1 MIRFDQNLVTDVALV
16 KEYPVDRTFTH
27 PLPQAKLLTAGS
39 PQPTQSMPRLC
50 GSTAACLTSYALPRL
65 LSRCHRVLQDCAP
78 LDAEG
83 L

>member
-39 PQPTQSMPRLC
+39 PQPTRSCL
-50 GSTAACLTSYALPRL
+50 ACVVP
-65 LSRCHRVLQDCAP
+65 P
-78 LDAEG
+78 LHV
-83 L
+83 